1 MSTLK
6 EFLART
12 GGIAGAAALGRL
24 ALPELAGAA
33 PIACFGVTDPAY
45 TAAFKRGSSQ
55 VSYPYPTV
63 CIEQQTWA
71 TPLGV
76 LPGHHSE
83 HMHMMIALPLGVSF
97 TDAVPWNS
105 IDVGYTFHNVAD
117 YKVVSSAQSAVSQTG
132 SKSLWSATP
141 AQLSELQAAMDASS
155 NGAVVKVF
163 QSYPIARP
171 VNNGIKELRGG
182 INVQADGPTAIFKT
196 WRLDQRAYYKD
207 NYAGLPANTPF
218 GNQQAVRLRS
228 QVSFPKA
235 GDPTAISEAYHHS
248 GWSGMDG
255 QYGTLQGEQG
265 SQTWTRSK
273 IAKVWSDTADK
284 RIGLYV
290 TDGGGPATLMIDPDF
305 HNHYDA
311 PTAAC
316 PNVDPNG
323 NCLGKWF
330 WQPNN
335 DKKELFGHVMPEVII
350 PKAAIASL
358 APGIHKLVFLSTDN
372 AECVRA
378 GNPCPSD
385 ARGSWSNV
393 SVLPFKTV

>member
-1 MSTLK
+1 MSTRR

-12 GGIAGAAALGRL
+12 GGIVGAAALGRM

-33 PIACFGVTDPAY
+33 PIGVFGVTDPGY

-55 VSYPYPTV
+55 VQYPYSTV
-63 CIEQQTWA
+63 CLEHQTWA
-71 TPLGV
+71 TPFGQI
-76 LPGHHSE
+76 PGHHSE
-83 HMHMMIALPLGVSF
+83 HMHQMTAFPLGVTF
-97 TDAVPWNS
+97 TDAIPWDI

-117 YKVVSSAQSAVSQTG
+117 YKVIASSQSAVTQNG
-132 SKSLWSATP
+132 SRNVWSATQ
-141 AQLSELQAAMDASS
+141 AQLNELQAAMDASS
-155 NGAVVKVF
+155 SGAVIKVY
-163 QSYPIARP
+163 QSYPITRP
-171 VNNGIKELRGG
+171 TMNGIKELRGG
-182 INVQADGPTAIFKT
+182 IQVQADGPEAIFKT
-196 WRLDQRAYYKD
+196 WRLDQRVYYTD
-207 NYAGLPANTPF
+207 NYAGLPASTPLI
-218 GNQQAVRLRS
+218 NQQAVRLRS
-228 QVSFPKA
+228 QVAFPKQ
-235 GDPTAISEAYHHS
+235 GDPTIIQDDYHHS

-265 SQTWTRSK
+265 SQTWNRTK

-284 RIGLYV
+284 KIGLYV

-316 PNVDPNG
+316 PIVENG
-323 NCLGKWF
+323 NCLGKWA
-330 WQPNN
+330 WTPSNAR
-335 DKKELFGHVMPEVII
+335 KELYGLVNQEVVI
-350 PKAAIASL
+350 PKAVIASL

-378 GNPCPSD
+378 NNPCPPD

-393 SVLPFKTV
+393 SVLPFKVV